1 MGSGPLISGVSGG
14 LERRSFEDLN
24 LMDESGIDV
33 VLEES
38 DEKDDILV
46 QNDEVLADKREN
58 FGKFDVEEVGN
69 RIGVM
74 ASWPLIL
81 GNSKGFQCCG

>member
-1 MGSGPLISGVSGG
+1 MGSGPLIPRVSGG

-33 VLEES
+33 VVEES

-46 QNDEVLADKREN
+46 QNDEVLANKREN
-58 FGKFDVEEVGN
+58 FGKFDVEEFGN

-74 ASWPLIL
+74 ASWPLIP
-81 GNSKGFQCCG
+81 GNSRGFQCCG